1 MGDPAGVMG
10 MAMRTLEQ
18 HYKHLL
24 AYDPRVEKLAG

>member
-1 MGDPAGVMG
+1 MG